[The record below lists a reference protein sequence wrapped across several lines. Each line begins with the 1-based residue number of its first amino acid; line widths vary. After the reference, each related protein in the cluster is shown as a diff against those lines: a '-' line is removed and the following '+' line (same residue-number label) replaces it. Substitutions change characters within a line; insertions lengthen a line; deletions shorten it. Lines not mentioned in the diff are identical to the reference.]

1 MQASSSVREIPNVS
15 FSNTY
20 ASLQTA
26 LPLSTKTKQHLRD
39 QLVHLTEQLSS
50 LTLPSTN
57 RIMREIYL
65 QSLNTFIIE
74 KRNLTE
80 LVLEMAN
87 YTNGAIMKK
96 LEAIRNLVTIS
107 EQSYRR
113 FAETDDTTRNAT
125 AKFMAKYGY
134 FSSKHVLNITIN
146 STSENPLSNTTSPTM
161 TTLESSS
168 LSMITQDELSTGTSY
183 STSTDMNEMSSGD
196 PAQSPSESEGEYKAL
211 EKELLIQQKKHFGG
225 AFVNITHS
233 TVHVPTI
240 IYSLNREILL
250 TANWSYN
257 LNQAF
262 IDNYNHDPEL
272 TWQYFCSQT
281 GLYRV
286 WPGHIWE
293 YPEDDTD
300 KLDLFDCR
308 VQNWYIRATS
318 SPRDVI
324 ILIDASGSMTG
335 LKKSIAIQT
344 VETILDTLSDDDF
357 VQIIKFQENAEFI
370 DDCFRD
376 GLVQATFENRH

>member
-1 MQASSSVREIPNVS
+1 MPFIQICLLLFLFHIKYGNNIQDIPNVS
-15 FSNTY
+15 YTDTSTI
-20 ASLQTA
+20 LT
-26 LPLSTKTKQHLRD
+26 LSSKTNQYLRE
-39 QLVHLTEQLSS
+39 QLIRLTEQSSLLKLSS
-50 LTLPSTN
+50 TD
-57 RIMREIYL
+57 RIMREIYT
-65 QSLNTFIIE
+65 QSLKTFIIE

-80 LVLEMAN
+80 LVHEMAN

-96 LEAIRNLVTIS
+96 LIAIRNLVNIS

-113 FAETDDTTRNAT
+113 FAKTDEETRNAT
-125 AKFMAKYGY
+125 IKFMEKYGY
-134 FSSKHVLNITIN
+134 LSSKHVKNVAIN
-146 STSENPLSNTTSPTM
+146 STNENASLTTTA
-161 TTLESSS
+161 TTTTTTVSS
-168 LSMITQDELSTGTSY
+168 LSMITLDELSTETPYATNMNMNDISSNENI
-183 STSTDMNEMSSGD
+183 STPTEEDL
-196 PAQSPSESEGEYKAL
+196 EYIVLK
-211 EKELLIQQKKHFGG
+211 KDLLIQQKKHFGG

-240 IYSLNREILL
+240 IYSLGKEILL

-286 WPGHIWE
+286 WPGHKWE
-293 YPEDDTD
+293 YPEDDTE

-357 VQIIKFQENAEFI
+357 VQIIKFQKCRI
-370 DDCFRD
+370 Y
-376 GLVQATFENRH
+376 